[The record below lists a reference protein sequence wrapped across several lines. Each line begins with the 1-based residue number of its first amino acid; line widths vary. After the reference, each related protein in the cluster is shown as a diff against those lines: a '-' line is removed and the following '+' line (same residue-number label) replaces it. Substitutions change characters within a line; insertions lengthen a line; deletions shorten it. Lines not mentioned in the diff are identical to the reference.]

1 MKKILF
7 LFLVLITVLS
17 VVACGDEASTTTE
30 AEATTSTLPVTTVVT
45 TDAVSDTKT
54 PETSAVT
61 ETTQTPTTVA
71 VTTTESGS
79 HETPPEDLGVDI
91 LNGDP
96 ENRAIN
102 PTWKGTDAIAF
113 ENHHSVLDFNVALVM
128 LMTDSENAI
137 YQDLIMTQEG
147 EEGNDAWE
155 LNQDYKW
162 VVTVDG
168 TDYEI
173 KRFSIYHQVTK
184 GYVRMDL
191 GSEFQFS
198 EDVDDKGVHAYDVWL
213 RIYDVKTD
221 AVAYYAWFTD
231 PEWNGAYEF
240 VAPKATQLVPDANRD
255 PSHVAAEGAT
265 AFSGPVGYTGELYG
279 NLFDGNVESKL
290 CTGDLTTP
298 IVWKY
303 AEAVEIVSYS
313 LVGARDDAT
322 YKSRVLT
329 KWKFY
334 GSSDGTKWDLLDE
347 QTLETPE
354 TVTNY
359 GERNFK
365 LEAAATYLYFKLEP
379 VDAAKYQLSELIVY
393 TKAE

>member
-1 MKKILF
+1 M
-7 LFLVLITVLS
+7 TT
-17 VVACGDEASTTTE
+17 VVAEETTT
-30 AEATTSTLPVTTVVT
+30 APVTTDLVVT
-45 TDAVSDTKT
+45 TKAPETT
-54 PETSAVT
+54 IAPETSVVPSDGGT
-61 ETTQTPTTVA
+61 
-71 VTTTESGS
+71 
-79 HETPPEDLGVDI
+79 DI

-102 PTWKGTDAIAF
+102 PAWKGSDAIAF
-113 ENHHSVLDFNVALVM
+113 ENHHSVLDFHVALVM

-137 YQDLIMTQEG
+137 YEDLFMTLDG
-147 EEGNDAWE
+147 EEGSDAWE
-155 LNQDYKW
+155 LNKDYKW

-168 TDYEI
+168 KDYEI
-173 KRFSIYHQVTK
+173 KRFSVYHQVTK

-191 GSEFQFS
+191 GEEFVFS
-198 EDVDDKGVHAYDVWL
+198 KDVDENGMHAYDVKL
-213 RIYDVKTD
+213 RILDVNTD
-221 AVAYYAWFTD
+221 AVVYYAWFTD
-231 PEWNGAYEF
+231 PEWNGPYQF
-240 VAPKATQLVPDANRD
+240 VAPTATQMIPDANRD
-255 PSHVAAEGAT
+255 PSHTKIEGAT
-265 AFSGPVGYTGELYG
+265 AFSGPNGYTGELYG

-303 AEAVEIVSYS
+303 AEAVEVVSYS

-334 GSSDGTKWDLLDE
+334 GSNDGTKWDLLDE

-365 LEAAATYLYFKLEP
+365 LEKAATYLYFKLEP